1 MNRIAALSIVAAA
14 ACFAT
19 ESSAACKAEAR
30 GGLKP
35 KALVVMLDGMRAD
48 AVENAYAENIRMLR
62 DGKWQDGYKCS
73 WSLCANTILDTITV
87 SGPNH
92 VSIATGVTFA
102 KHGVSGNGNNVCDF
116 SKWPSWLKRVVDA
129 RPGTKALFMF
139 SWDWDKSICPTPA
152 VNFIHAKDD
161 ANAKSM
167 PGILSAPDAPDA
179 IMWYIDY
186 PDHAGHGF
194 GYYPYTREYL
204 RAVYLSDRAIGGALK
219 AIASRPTF
227 AEEDWLVIVTA
238 DHGGY
243 LRSHGMMNGQA
254 TTIPLLVS
262 GRGVSQGR
270 IPGTPHNY
278 DVAPTVL
285 KHFGIDSSGMNLD
298 GKAVGGEVEAETR
311 RPLSDAL
318 AAYMAFDG
326 GAAKNEIAGGPAL
339 EIADGKQASLQKSG
353 LVGGCLGVTAGT
365 NGVDSAVLKGSENL
379 VFENGSD
386 FAFTVWVQMREK
398 EKGDPVI
405 FSNKDWRSVKNA
417 GLALIASKFFREKV
431 MRQKEPGV
439 AFNLGLKNGGRN
451 DLGPYGIDRG
461 EWVFYAAT
469 LDKLGTL
476 RFYQGGRDGNLYMM
490 SENAAGAMAASG
502 LPFRIGQDGTG
513 KYSFGFTGQID
524 DLALWTRTLPHDDVR
539 RIYEAGRRGVPL
551 SGLLTE

>member
-1 MNRIAALSIVAAA
+1 MKNRSIFLAAA
-14 ACFAT
+14 AASLAT
-19 ESSAACKAEAR
+19 AAPVVCEAGAQ

-48 AVENAYAENIRMLR
+48 TVENASAENIRMLR
-62 DGKWQDGYKCS
+62 DGRWQSGYKCA
-73 WSLCANTILDTITV
+73 WTLCANTILDAPTV

-102 KHGVSGNGNNVCDF
+102 KHGVSGNGKNVCDF
-116 SKWPSWLKRVVDA
+116 AKWPSWLKRVVDA

-139 SWDWDKSICPTPA
+139 SWEWDKSICPSPDVKFLHLA
-152 VNFIHAKDD
+152 DD
-161 ANAKSM
+161 DSSRTM
-167 PGILSAPDAPDA
+167 PEVLASPDAPDA
-179 IMWYIDY
+179 VMWYIDR

-194 GYYPYTREYL
+194 GYYPYSFEYL
-204 RAVYLSDRAIGGALK
+204 RAVYHSDRSIGAALK

-243 LRSHGMMNGQA
+243 LKSHGMMHGQA

-262 GRGVSQGR
+262 GRGVPQGR
-270 IPGTPHNY
+270 IPGTPRNY

-285 KHFGIDSSGMNLD
+285 KHFGVDSSGMDLD
-298 GKAVGGEVEAETR
+298 GKVVGCEVEAGTR

-318 AAYMAFDG
+318 AAYLPFDG
-326 GAAKNEIAGGPAL
+326 GVAKNMVAGGPAL
-339 EIADGKQASLQKSG
+339 EIADGKTASLQKGG
-353 LVGGCLGVTAGT
+353 LAAGCLGVSAGA
-365 NGVDSAVLKGSENL
+365 NGGAVLKGSENL

-386 FAFTVWVQMREK
+386 FAFTVWVQMHEK
-398 EKGDPVI
+398 EKGDPLV
-405 FSNKDWRSVKNA
+405 FSNKDWRSGKNA
-417 GLALIASKFFREKV
+417 GLALVASKFFGEKA

-439 AFNLGLKNGGRN
+439 AFNIGLEGGGRN
-451 DLGPYGIDRG
+451 DLGPYGIERG

-469 LDKLGTL
+469 LDRLGVL

-490 SENAAGAMAASG
+490 SENAAGAAVSSG

-513 KYSFGFTGQID
+513 KYRFGFSGRID
-524 DLALWTRTLPHDDVR
+524 DLALWTRTLPHEDVR
-539 RIYEAGRRGVPL
+539 RIYEAGRKGVPL
-551 SGLLTE
+551 SELLKD